1 MPRRDTPAFPPA
13 GTLLSW
19 RETSSAPGMI
29 DLTPP
34 LPPKAPGGQPVLSVG
49 FILTDN
55 FTLSAFSLLVDHL
68 RLAADEGDRS
78 RPILCRWRIM
88 ASKSDPIRSS
98 SGVTVA
104 PAGPFTDPAA
114 FSYIIVVGGLLH
126 TGAQLDEEAVAYLKR
141 AAKAGV
147 PLVGV
152 CTGSFVLARAGLMTG
167 RRCCVSWY
175 HYQDFLDEFPHHHP
189 VADRLYVIDRDR
201 ITCAGGGGA
210 ADLATALVEKHL
222 GRSAAQKARHVLQLD
237 RARPGT
243 QSQPHPPIA
252 DLVADDRVRRAL
264 LLMEQNMA
272 DPLPIADIARRLQLS
287 TRQLERLFQTVMGRR
302 PAEFYRLLRL
312 RYARFLL
319 DTTPRS
325 ITDIA
330 LESGF
335 SDCAHFSRQFKAL
348 HGFTPT
354 DARTTGPAAEPASL
368 AGQRLFD

>member
-1 MPRRDTPAFPPA
+1 MGKHARGSITAPNLLLFQTEQSMNEIRPTPSRPPTPAA
-13 GTLLSW
+13 
-19 RETSSAPGMI
+19 AV
-29 DLTPP
+29 
-34 LPPKAPGGQPVLSVG
+34 PVLNVG

-68 RLAADEGDRS
+68 RLAADDGDRS
-78 RPILCRWRIM
+78 RPILAKWQIM
-88 ASKSDPIRSS
+88 ASTSAPIRASC
-98 SGVTVA
+98 GVTIA
-104 PAGPFTDPAA
+104 PAGPFLDPAA
-114 FSYIIVVGGLLH
+114 FSYIVVVGGLLH
-126 TGAQLDEEAVAYLKR
+126 TGHQLDDASVAYLKR

-175 HYQDFLDEFPHHHP
+175 HYQDFLDEFPHHTP
-189 VADRLYVIDRDR
+189 VADRLYVIDGDR

-222 GRSAAQKARHVLQLD
+222 GRSIAQKSRHVLLLD

-243 QSQPHPPIA
+243 EAQPHPPIA
-252 DLVADDRVRRAL
+252 DLVADDRVRRSL
-264 LLMEQNMA
+264 LLMEQHMA

-287 TRQLERLFQTVMGRR
+287 TRQLERLFQTVMGQR
-302 PAEFYRLLRL
+302 PAEFYRRLRL

-319 DTTPRS
+319 DTTGRTV
-325 ITDIA
+325 TDIA

-335 SDCAHFSRQFKAL
+335 SDCAHFSRQFKAQ
-348 HGFTPT
+348 HGFTPS
-354 DARTTGPAAEPASL
+354 DARAIGPGPAGQSVAA
-368 AGQRLFD
+368 QRLFE

>member
-1 MPRRDTPAFPPA
+1 MTEQNPASRTIASPA
-13 GTLLSW
+13 
-19 RETSSAPGMI
+19 
-29 DLTPP
+29 
-34 LPPKAPGGQPVLSVG
+34 PVLNVG

-68 RLAADEGDRS
+68 RLAADDGDRS
-78 RPILCRWRIM
+78 RPILARWQIM
-88 ASKSDPIRSS
+88 ASTPAPIRASC
-98 SGVTVA
+98 GVTVA
-104 PAGPFTDPAA
+104 PAGAFVDPAN
-114 FSYIIVVGGLLH
+114 FQYIVVVGGLLH
-126 TGAQLDEEAVAYLKR
+126 TGHQLDEASVAYLKR
-141 AAKAGV
+141 AARAGV

-175 HYQDFLDEFPHHHP
+175 HYQDFLEEFPHHTP
-189 VADRLYVIDRDR
+189 VADRLYVIDGDR

-222 GRSAAQKARHVLQLD
+222 GRSIAQKSRHVMLLD

-243 QSQPHPPIA
+243 EAQPHPPIA

-264 LLMEQNMA
+264 LLMEQHMA

-287 TRQLERLFQTVMGRR
+287 TRQLERLFQTVMGQR
-302 PAEFYRLLRL
+302 PAEFYRRLRL

-319 DTTPRS
+319 DTTVRS
-325 ITDIA
+325 VTDIA

-335 SDCAHFSRQFKAL
+335 SDCAHFSRQFKAQ
-348 HGFTPT
+348 HGFTPS
-354 DARTTGPAAEPASL
+354 DARAQNPATAPGAAARSM
-368 AGQRLFD
+368 AAQRLFD